1 MHPWQP
7 ERLKHRTEMCVGTS
21 TALALSL
28 SLSRLSLSLS
38 PLSLSLSLSLRQKH
52 ELLFA
57 TKVKDVNGVVWF
69 ELQRKKAHLFYMRMD
84 FTDVPWKLTSSK
96 RFGRQA
102 SG

>member
-1 MHPWQP
+1 MRPWQP

-21 TALALSL
+21 TALSL
-28 SLSRLSLSLS
+28 SV
-38 PLSLSLSLSLRQKH
+38 SLSLRQKH